1 MKPAVPGEIVD
12 SRGGFEKDDRRPG
25 RRRGVAGNALCHA
38 RNFEIIEPAYETAFD
53 SLFEEFFYHLD
64 SKRYFSEAAPLHDL
78 TLVIQQSR

>member
-38 RNFEIIEPAYETAFD
+38 RNFEIIEPADKPALD
-53 SLFEEFFYHLD
+53 ALREEFF
-64 SKRYFSEAAPLHDL
+64 
-78 TLVIQQSR
+78 